1 MIILGVA
8 TAFAPGRVAT
18 PRAAVLRQAASS
30 AAERQRIL
38 ITGNNIEI
46 SDALKERVG
55 EDIGKVIARHA
66 AAVRQVD
73 VTLEVGKSDRQRAV
87 GDNQKCEATLYFADA
102 SAGVKGERVHVS
114 ESADSMYVAVDQASK
129 VLSRSLRKLKERAIS
144 GRSDKTAVADV
155 AAMQEDV
162 DLDMVDI
169 EIGCAEGDV
178 ECEATMF
185 AQEEKKTLP

>member
-1 MIILGVA
+1 M
-8 TAFAPGRVAT
+8 
-18 PRAAVLRQAASS
+18 
-30 AAERQRIL
+30 
-38 ITGNNIEI
+38 
-46 SDALKERVG
+46 
-55 EDIGKVIARHA
+55 
-66 AAVRQVD
+66 
-73 VTLEVGKSDRQRAV
+73 
-87 GDNQKCEATLYFADA
+87 
-102 SAGVKGERVHVS
+102 HVS